1 MSLAKEL
8 QLLTNE
14 PPTAIITSDE
24 FLSDEPQLETPLH
37 LQQII
42 ILLTCLEW
50 LWQKRHDFFATGNIS
65 IYYEKSQIKGKPD
78 RAKGPDFFVVL
89 DTEPRKRN
97 SWVVWQEDN
106 RFPNLIVEILSKKTA
121 KIDRTEKKT
130 LYQDKFQTPEYFWF
144 HPETLEFK
152 GFRLVKGKYE
162 PIALNPRGWR
172 WSEQLGLYLGVYERQ
187 LRYFTEDG
195 EIVPIP
201 TKQLTVEIQ
210 QRKLAQQQAQLAQQQ
225 AQSERQQRELAQQ
238 QAESERQQRELA
250 QQQAQLAQQQA
261 ESERQERE
269 LAQQQAE
276 SERQEREL
284 AQQKLA
290 DMEALLARYR
300 ESLGE
305 LSDEE

>member
-1 MSLAKEL
+1 MSS
-8 QLLTNE
+8 NP
-14 PPTAIITSDE
+14 PPTAIITSDD
-24 FLSDEPQLETPLH
+24 FLSDEPQWETHLH
-37 LQQII
+37 MKQLI

-50 LWQKRHDFFATGNIS
+50 LWQERHDFFASGNIS
-65 IYYEKSQIKGKPD
+65 IYYEKGQINGQSD
-78 RAKGPDFFVVL
+78 RASGPDFFVVL
-89 DTEPRKRN
+89 DTKPGARN

-106 RFPNLIVEILSKKTA
+106 RYPNLIVELLSKKTA
-121 KIDRTEKKT
+121 NTDRTTKKT

-144 HPETLEFK
+144 DPKTLEFK

-162 PIALNPRGWR
+162 PIDLNSRGWR

-210 QRKLAQQQAQLAQQQ
+210 QRKLAQKQAQLAQKQAQLAQQQ

-238 QAESERQQRELA
+238 QAQLAQQQTESERQQRE
-250 QQQAQLAQQQA
+250 LAQQQA

-290 DMEALLARYR
+290 EMEALLARYR